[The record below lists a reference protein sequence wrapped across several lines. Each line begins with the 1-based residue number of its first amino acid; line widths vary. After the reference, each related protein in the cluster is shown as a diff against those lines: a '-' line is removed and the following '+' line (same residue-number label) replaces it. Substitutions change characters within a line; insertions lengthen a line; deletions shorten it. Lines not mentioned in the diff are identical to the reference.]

1 MNISLTTGVWG
12 SFTAPRSRA
21 LGGKSGM
28 TRAKPLVLIQPRPQH
43 FADCLHLVFLALL
56 SAFLWYASLPP
67 FDRPQVPAYAQE
79 QACLID
85 RQDRVEY
92 PEHWIEEKTCGAASA
107 RTYGEARAAR
117 ARDSGGAR
125 MSERR
130 SGSVQNEGASE
141 ARAFALTSL

>member
-1 MNISLTTGVWG
+1 MKTSLTTGEWG

-28 TRAKPLVLIQPRPQH
+28 TRAKPLVLIQTRPLH

-67 FDRPQVPAYAQE
+67 FDRPQVPAYVQE
-79 QACLID
+79 QPCLID
-85 RQDRVEY
+85 RQDRIEY
-92 PEHWIEEKTCGAASA
+92 PEHWMERKACEAASA
-107 RTYGEARAAR
+107 RTHAEARGAR
-117 ARDSGGAR
+117 ARDGGVAR

-141 ARAFALTSL
+141 ARASR

>member
-12 SFTAPRSRA
+12 SFTTPRSRA

-92 PEHWIEEKTCGAASA
+92 PEHWIEVKTCEAASA

-117 ARDSGGAR
+117 ARDSGVAR
-125 MSERR
+125 ASERR